1 MFNNCKLKKTFPNL
15 WKKANLA
22 PVHRK
27 GEKYVIKNY
36 HPVSLIPIFE
46 KIIERLIFNS
56 LFKYIDENG
65 LLNSNHSGFHWF
77 DSCVNQLL

>member
-27 GEKYVIKNY
+27 GEKYVIKIY

-46 KIIERLIFNS
+46 KIVERLIFNS
-56 LFKYIDENG
+56 LFKYIDEMDC
-65 LLNSNHSGFHWF
+65 LTLTIQVFI
-77 DSCVNQLL
+77 DSILV